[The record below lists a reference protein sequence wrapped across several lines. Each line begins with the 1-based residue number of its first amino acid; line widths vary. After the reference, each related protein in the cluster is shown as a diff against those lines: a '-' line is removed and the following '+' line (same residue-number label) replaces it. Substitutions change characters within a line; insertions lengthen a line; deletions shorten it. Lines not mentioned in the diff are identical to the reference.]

1 MQAKAIFRVDDTEI
15 EAPPAPMR
23 TLLARVVLV
32 AVTMIVLMGV
42 VLFAA
47 IDHFVRLQFAAL
59 QQQRVAQQ
67 GQELAAYLD
76 NETQQFARLVEFV
89 AADSDLIHATQYH
102 LFLRGEDKALRAD
115 VQRVARTF
123 ELEFVAIRDK
133 GDEVVLSVAR
143 DTARSM
149 NFDRVSFPAE
159 ADADVAS
166 QAVAVWDGAG
176 VWLVATAP
184 LGLPG
189 RHAVTVRI
197 ARRLSGLLVGIV
209 GGGDSLPPRVIAT
222 GSASSGVAVPM
233 YDLAGQR
240 IVLEMAAQ
248 DDVGQAIDAV
258 MQILGVL
265 VVVTAAALGLA
276 LTWFLRREL
285 APVHA
290 LTRAAAAVGR
300 GDFKHSVQVKGESEV
315 ARLARVF
322 NRMVQDLQ
330 RLYKVEQSVRHKEQ
344 LAAIGRLAT
353 RVAHDINNPLTVIKN
368 SSRLAARVEHLPDAL
383 REDLALIAHNCDR
396 CIGIVEALL
405 RFGRPVQ
412 LRRTRLDLAQ
422 LCADTSARFSR
433 QHPQARLQLDLT
445 AEPLMLHGDPYQL
458 EQLIEN
464 LLANAFQAAPGGEID
479 VTCSALPRRARM
491 QVRDR
496 GPGFSADALRH
507 FAEPF
512 YTTKANGTGLG
523 LASCQ
528 IIARAHGGTLT
539 VLNDAG
545 AVLTVD
551 LPLGPDA
558 GGGPGTEHASDR

>member
-1 MQAKAIFRVDDTEI
+1 MQATAVSRVDDNEI

-47 IDHFVRLQFAAL
+47 IDHFVRLQFTTL

-67 GQELAAYLD
+67 AAELGAFLD
-76 NETQQFARLVEFV
+76 NERQQFTRLVEFV

-115 VQRVARTF
+115 VQRVVRTF
-123 ELEFVAIRDK
+123 QLELVAIRDR

-143 DTARSM
+143 DAAASM
-149 NFDRVSFPAE
+149 NFDRVSFPA
-159 ADADVAS
+159 DAAN
-166 QAVAVWDGAG
+166 QAVAVWDGTG

-189 RHAVTVRI
+189 RHEVTVRI
-197 ARRLSGLLVGIV
+197 ARRLSGLLAGVVAGP
-209 GGGDSLPPRVIAT
+209 DSVPPRVLAA
-222 GSASSGVAVPM
+222 GSAPSGVAVRM
-233 YDLAGQR
+233 HDVAGR
-240 IVLEMAAQ
+240 PIVLELATH

-258 MQILGVL
+258 MRILGALVL
-265 VVVTAAALGLA
+265 LTATALGMA

-285 APVHA
+285 APLHA
-290 LTRAAAAVGR
+290 LTSAAAAVGR
-300 GDFKHSVQVKGESEV
+300 GDFTHSVQVTSEGEV

-322 NRMVQDLQ
+322 NRMVQDLH
-330 RLYKVEQSVRHKEQ
+330 RLHKVEQSARHKEQ

-368 SSRLAARVEHLPDAL
+368 SSRLAARAVEMPDAI

-422 LCADTSARFSR
+422 LCAEAAARFGR
-433 QHPQARLQLDLT
+433 QHPQARLRLKPVT
-445 AEPLMLHGDPYQL
+445 GPVVLHGDPYQL

-464 LLANAFQAAPGGEID
+464 LLANAYQAGPEGDID
-479 VTCSALPRRARM
+479 VSCDALPGRVRV

-496 GPGFSADALRH
+496 GRGFTADALQH
-507 FAEPF
+507 FGEPF
-512 YTTKANGTGLG
+512 YTTKAHGTGLG

-528 IIARAHGGTLT
+528 TIARAHGGRLT
-539 VLNDAG
+539 ARNDGG

-551 LPLGPDA
+551 LPLDHDA
-558 GGGPGTEHASDR
+558 AWDLGMEHASGH